1 LLFPST
7 ATKPPSYRFAE
18 TFLLTVKN
26 IWNGYHMQKEI
37 SSNLKLSY
45 NRKIMQ
51 PMILRAD
58 KISKEYFLAGQ
69 KISVLKNISLTVNK
83 GEFVVIAG
91 SSGSGKT
98 TLLSVLSGL
107 DQPSSG
113 RISLSGSDITDLTED
128 QLAPI
133 RNELTGFVF
142 QSFHL
147 IPSLNG
153 LENVMFPAEL
163 KKDADALSKAKA
175 LLERVGLGHRGMN
188 FPEQLSGGEQ
198 QRVAICRALI
208 NDPEIVF
215 ADEPTGNLDSE
226 NSEGI
231 IKLLLDLHSDRQM
244 TLVMATHSRSLAS
257 RADRVIRLHDGRILE
272 EQSAQ

>member
-1 LLFPST
+1 MQQTILT
-7 ATKPPSYRFAE
+7 AE
-18 TFLLTVKN
+18 
-26 IWNGYHMQKEI
+26 G
-37 SSNLKLSY
+37 LSKHY
-45 NRKIMQ
+45 YLGSRKIT
-51 PMILRAD
+51 
-58 KISKEYFLAGQ
+58 
-69 KISVLKNISLTVNK
+69 VLKDISLTINK
-83 GEFVVIAG
+83 GEFVVISG

-107 DQPSSG
+107 DRPSSG
-113 RISLSGSDITDLTED
+113 RITMAGSDITDLTED

-142 QSFHL
+142 QAFHL

-153 LENVMFPAEL
+153 IENVMFPAEL
-163 KKDADALSKAKA
+163 RKDADAGIKAQA
-175 LLERVGLGHRGMN
+175 LLDRVGLGHRSKN

-198 QRVAICRALI
+198 QRVAICRALV

-231 IKLLLDLHSDRQM
+231 IRLLLELHAARQA

-257 RADRVIRLHDGRILE
+257 RADRVIHLHDGRIE
-272 EQSAQ
+272 ADS

>member
-1 LLFPST
+1 VARIFIPS
-7 ATKPPSYRFAE
+7 
-18 TFLLTVKN
+18 
-26 IWNGYHMQKEI
+26 GYHKQEETRTTGWDT
-37 SSNLKLSY
+37 ND
-45 NRKIMQ
+45 RKIM
-51 PMILRAD
+51 PKTIITAERLCKDYFVGGR
-58 KISKEYFLAGQ
+58 KIT
-69 KISVLKNISLTVNK
+69 VLKDISLTINK

-107 DQPSSG
+107 DRPSSG
-113 RISLSGSDITDLTED
+113 RISMAGSDITDLTED

-142 QSFHL
+142 QAFHL

-153 LENVMFPAEL
+153 IENVMFPAEL
-163 KKDADALSKAKA
+163 KKDADALGKARS
-175 LLERVGLGHRGMN
+175 LLDRVGLGHRAKN

-198 QRVAICRALI
+198 QRVAICRAVV

-231 IKLLLDLHSDRQM
+231 INLLLDLHTDHGT
-244 TLVMATHSRSLAS
+244 TLVMATHSRSLAG
-257 RADRVIRLHDGRILE
+257 RADRVIRLHDGRI
-272 EQSAQ
+272 QQGSAA

>member
-1 LLFPST
+1 MQATILT
-7 ATKPPSYRFAE
+7 AE
-18 TFLLTVKN
+18 
-26 IWNGYHMQKEI
+26 G
-37 SSNLKLSY
+37 LSKY
-45 NRKIMQ
+45 YYLGNRKIT
-51 PMILRAD
+51 
-58 KISKEYFLAGQ
+58 
-69 KISVLKNISLTVNK
+69 VLSDISLTINK
-83 GEFVVIAG
+83 GEFVVISG
-91 SSGSGKT
+91 NSGSGKT

-107 DQPSSG
+107 DRPSSG
-113 RISLSGSDITDLTED
+113 RITLAGSDITDLTED

-142 QSFHL
+142 QAFHL

-153 LENVMFPAEL
+153 IENVMFPAEL
-163 KKDADALSKAKA
+163 RKDADAGIKAQA
-175 LLERVGLGHRGMN
+175 LLDRVGLGHRSKN

-198 QRVAICRALI
+198 QRVAICRALV

-231 IKLLLDLHSDRQM
+231 IRLLLDLHAAHQA

-257 RADRVIRLHDGRILE
+257 RADRVIHLHDGRI
-272 EQSAQ
+272 QVDS

>member
-1 LLFPST
+1 MPDTIL
-7 ATKPPSYRFAE
+7 KAE
-18 TFLLTVKN
+18 
-26 IWNGYHMQKEI
+26 
-37 SSNLKLSY
+37 KLC
-45 NRKIMQ
+45 KH
-51 PMILRAD
+51 
-58 KISKEYFLAGQ
+58 YFLGGQ
-69 KISVLKNISLTVNK
+69 KIIVLKDISLTINK

-107 DQPSSG
+107 DRPSSG
-113 RISLSGSDITDLTED
+113 RMTLAGSDITDLSED
-128 QLAPI
+128 QLAPV
-133 RNELTGFVF
+133 RNNLTGFVF
-142 QSFHL
+142 QAFHL

-163 KKDADALSKAKA
+163 KKDASARTKAQA
-175 LLERVGLGHRGMN
+175 LLDQVGMSHREKN

-198 QRVAICRALI
+198 QRIAICRALI

-231 IKLLLDLHSDRQM
+231 IRLLLDLHKKRQI
-244 TLVMATHSRSLAS
+244 TLVVATHSRSLAN
-257 RADRVIRLHDGRILE
+257 RADRVILLHDGRIQE
-272 EQSAQ
+272 GS